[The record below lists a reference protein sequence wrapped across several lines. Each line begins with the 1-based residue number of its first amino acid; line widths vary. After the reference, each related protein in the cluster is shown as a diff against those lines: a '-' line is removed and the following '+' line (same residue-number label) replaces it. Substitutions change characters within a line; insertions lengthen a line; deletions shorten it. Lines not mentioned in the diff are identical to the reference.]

1 MPPPS
6 DPRNLRAKWQRA
18 LEERRKAG
26 LAGPPVDVTPGKEQR
41 AARPAIDA
49 KSEPPSP
56 ARETKDEPIAK
67 APLDAKAAGTIP
79 GGGGEGGARG
89 HDEEASPREDAAANK
104 AETSPTQKNASKD
117 EESAKKKNAGG
128 GSSVWSSIGA
138 ALILVGGVGFALRT
152 FLGPDTD
159 SSGDDDAFSSTATTT
174 AKMEPELPPEPAKPQ
189 AKAHCA
195 EPSKQAFVVG
205 DAPAPKPAGTTA
217 DPDDPPEDE
226 LAPFAVEIGRGVPFG
241 TGFAVGTQRQAE
253 GGTVSMVATLHEDG
267 GDGKLVRLA
276 RSRGDFDPPVVA
288 SAGSS
293 LLAAMIE
300 PNAGG
305 RAIKIAKIEG
315 DRVTWGPELSEGR
328 DESLAVDLAATGARA
343 IVVWD
348 DVPQGHERSVIDLAT
363 FDVGTLRG
371 SGGRAITPPTIDADQ
386 PRLAPRPGGYWL
398 SYLVHGDAPTE
409 PTAAKNDNDGDDSP
423 APEPTSKKPK
433 KKPSKK
439 ADNNDDSD
447 TEAAGEAIAHTWIEL
462 LPLDENGTSVGAA
475 RAVTPKDGRVIGYDL
490 EDGADGSAVLLYRED
505 DTPNGSNGGQVKS
518 IVAELGGVGEPR
530 VIAEEGVGAG
540 VPQLFGSW
548 VVIHSMSGPVQI
560 GALGPKGDIASEMAP
575 EKLLGHGE
583 VIAASNGAF
592 LIGTPAGRAM
602 KLAVARCAR

>member
-41 AARPAIDA
+41 PAPPAIDA
-49 KSEPPSP
+49 KAEP
-56 ARETKDEPIAK
+56 
-67 APLDAKAAGTIP
+67 
-79 GGGGEGGARG
+79 
-89 HDEEASPREDAAANK
+89 
-104 AETSPTQKNASKD
+104 TSPTKPIDTKGDRAAPVGAVKGGAGVHDGDVSSGEDATANKNQPQEAPPAGKNATKD
-117 EESAKKKNAGG
+117 DDDAKKKKSAGG

-138 ALILVGGVGFALRT
+138 ALVLVGGVGFALRT
-152 FLGPDTD
+152 FLGPATD
-159 SSGDDDAFSSTATTT
+159 ASGDDDTSSTSTTA
-174 AKMEPELPPEPAKPQ
+174 AKMEPELLPEPAKPQ
-189 AKAHCA
+189 AKAHCT
-195 EPSKQAFVVG
+195 EPSKQTFVVG
-205 DAPAPKPAGTTA
+205 DAPTPKPAGTTA

-241 TGFAVGTQRQAE
+241 AGFAFGTQRQAE
-253 GGTVSMVATLHEDG
+253 GGTVSMVATIHEDG
-267 GDGKLVRLA
+267 TDGKQVRLA

-288 SAGSS
+288 SAGTS

-305 RAIKIAKIEG
+305 RAIRIAKIEG

-328 DESLAVDLAATGARA
+328 DESLAVDLAVTGARA

-363 FDVGTLRG
+363 LDVGTLLG
-371 SGGRAITPPTIDADQ
+371 SGGCAITPPTMDADQ

-409 PTAAKNDNDGDDSP
+409 PTAAKNDSDDEQP

-462 LPLDENGTSVGAA
+462 LPLDENGMSVGAA

-560 GALGPKGDIASEMAP
+560 GALGPKGDVTSEIAA
-575 EKLLGHGE
+575 EKALGHGE
-583 VIAASNGAF
+583 VIAATNSAF